1 MRRAPG
7 RPRPRER
14 AVENDA
20 PGRRVV
26 GLQAVREAI
35 KRHGARL
42 HEVLIER
49 GTSPKLAAL
58 ERFARDSNVPVVRRA
73 ERAEL
78 DRESRGV
85 VHQGALARAPELEL
99 VAFETLFDDPA
110 LLVLALDSL
119 QDPQNF
125 GAVVRSAVAFGS
137 ATLLWGEHGSAPL
150 TPSTFRASAGA
161 IEHARLCR
169 VPSLAAALTELR
181 ERGVLVVGLDANAP
195 KRLSQ
200 LALTGPLALVIG
212 SEGDGLARATRRAC
226 AELATLGELRHVDSL
241 NASVAAGI
249 ALYEATKQRLNSNG

>member
-1 MRRAPG
+1 MRRTPG
-7 RPRPRER
+7 RPRPREP
-14 AVENDA
+14 ESDT
-20 PGRRVV
+20 PGRRIL

-35 KRHGARL
+35 RRHGARL

-58 ERFARDSNVPVVRRA
+58 ERFARDSQVPVVRRV

-85 VHQGALARAPELEL
+85 VHQGVLARAPELEL
-99 VAFETLFDDPA
+99 VGLEALFDDPA

-125 GAVVRSAVAFGS
+125 GAVVRSAVAFGG

-195 KRLSQ
+195 KRLSE
-200 LALTGPLALVIG
+200 LKLDGPLVLVIG
-212 SEGDGLARATRRAC
+212 SEGEGLARATRRAC

-249 ALYEATKQRLNSNG
+249 ALYEAVNQRLKSSS